1 MSELLRLDRGLH
13 EWNRGCLGMETDSAV
28 AWTTSLGKFTAPS
41 MIAYSYLIA
50 PSSIPLAVLNYQ
62 PECFQPNWQ
71 GNERRHLASPGL
83 PEVLTPLGIGL
94 RF

>member
-1 MSELLRLDRGLH
+1 
-13 EWNRGCLGMETDSAV
+13 METDSAV

-50 PSSIPLAVLNYQ
+50 PSLIPLSAYEL
-62 PECFQPNWQ
+62 PAGMLPAE
-71 GNERRHLASPGL
+71 LARLCADAIPTAGL
-83 PEVLTPLGIGL
+83 PELPTPLGIGL